1 MSKSA
6 LLEACADSRRKLIF
20 HEQDGKTFIETR
32 QDVSGI
38 IEAAKVLAEVPPDKE
53 TGFRFV
59 GFIPDAIWNKAV
71 CEGWL
76 HDKARWRAWL
86 KDRDNRAYNGGRENP
101 F

>member
-6 LLEACADSRRKLIF
+6 LLDILPDARRKIIY
-20 HEQDGKTFIETR
+20 HEEDGKTFVETR
-32 QDVSGI
+32 QDVTHLV
-38 IEAAKVLAEVPPDKE
+38 EAAKVLSEVPPDPD

-59 GFIPDAIWNKAV
+59 CVIPDAIYNQA
-71 CEGWL
+71 CIEGWL
-76 HDKARWRAWL
+76 HDKARWRAWA

>member
-6 LLEACADSRRKLIF
+6 LLDILPDARRKLIY
-20 HEQDGKTFIETR
+20 HEEDGKTYVETR
-32 QDVSGI
+32 QDVTHI
-38 IEAAKVLAEVPPDKE
+38 VEAAKVLAEVPPDKD
-53 TGFRFV
+53 TGWRFI

-76 HDKARWRAWL
+76 HDKAKWRAWMC
-86 KDRDNRAYNGGRENP
+86 DRDNRAYNGGRENP